1 VGYVLRALALATP
14 PRENP
19 GADKK
24 HSNGSG
30 KEGSR
35 RSHMLSLKC
44 DLEIAVLEL
53 LLANLSL
60 FPLGCPLFRSGTP
73 RQSSKVT
80 VNELYE

>member
-1 VGYVLRALALATP
+1 
-14 PRENP
+14 
-19 GADKK
+19 
-24 HSNGSG
+24 
-30 KEGSR
+30 
-35 RSHMLSLKC
+35 MLSLKC